1 MDMSF
6 GSPDRRQPL
15 SSSGPV
21 SPSLNNTLNTSY
33 IDVPQEDTSL
43 LAKTTRCIAGCTGK
57 LFSPHQ
63 VLVMIRILQTLTFV
77 CLVFNAISDL
87 MYIFFVSLVVSD
99 EVNEKVGGARDV
111 IIRWY
116 GLGMAVMSLMIELE
130 LPWFLKHFP
139 ALKGYV
145 PRSFLLFFVA
155 TITSPNP
162 LHYDYAFGKKEDKQ
176 DGDYYADD
184 DLAYQQVTTE
194 IPGSTVRFQMVTSF
208 LL

>member
-1 MDMSF
+1 MDTSF
-6 GSPDRRQPL
+6 GYSDRRQPL
-15 SSSGPV
+15 SSTL
-21 SPSLNNTLNTSY
+21 SPGLNDTLNTSY
-33 IDVPQEDTSL
+33 IDVPEEDTSPW
-43 LAKTTRCIAGCTGK
+43 AKTTRLIAACTGK
-57 LFSPHQ
+57 LFSPRQ
-63 VLVMIRILQTLTFV
+63 VLAMIRILQTLTFA
-77 CLVFNAISDL
+77 CLVFTTMADL

-99 EVNEKVGGARDV
+99 EVNAKVGGARDV

-116 GLGMAVMSLMIELE
+116 GLAIAIMALMIEFE
-130 LPWFLKHFP
+130 LPFFLKQFP

-162 LHYDYAFGKKEDKQ
+162 LHYEYAFNKQ
-176 DGDYYADD
+176 EENKNDDYYADD
-184 DLAYQQVTTE
+184 DLYGQQVSKE

>member
-1 MDMSF
+1 MDTSF
-6 GSPDRRQPL
+6 GHLDRRQSL
-15 SSSGPV
+15 SSTLAPG
-21 SPSLNNTLNTSY
+21 LNDTLNTSY
-33 IDVPQEDTSL
+33 IDVPEEDTSPW
-43 LAKTTRCIAGCTGK
+43 AKTTRLIAGCTGK
-57 LFSPHQ
+57 LFSPRQ
-63 VLVMIRILQTLTFV
+63 VLVMIRILQTLTFA
-77 CLVFNAISDL
+77 CLVFTIIADL

-99 EVNEKVGGARDV
+99 EVNAKVGGARDV

-116 GLGMAVMSLMIELE
+116 GLAMAIMALMVEFE
-130 LPWFLKHFP
+130 LPFFLKQFP

-162 LHYDYAFGKKEDKQ
+162 LHYDYAFNKKEENKND
-176 DGDYYADD
+176 DYYADD
-184 DLAYQQVTTE
+184 DMYDQQVSKE